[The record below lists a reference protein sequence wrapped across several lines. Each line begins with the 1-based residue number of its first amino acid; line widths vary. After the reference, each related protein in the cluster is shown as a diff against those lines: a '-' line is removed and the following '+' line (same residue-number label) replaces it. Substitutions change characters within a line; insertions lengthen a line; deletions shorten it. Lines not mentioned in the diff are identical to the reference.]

1 MISKLKILIF
11 STLSIIFILLSTYKL
26 GGRAARKTI
35 ELKQNKNTIDRLA
48 KTTSINI
55 EVENEIRSKS
65 DDAVIDEL
73 RSDWVRK

>member
-1 MISKLKILIF
+1 M
-11 STLSIIFILLSTYKL
+11 STYKL